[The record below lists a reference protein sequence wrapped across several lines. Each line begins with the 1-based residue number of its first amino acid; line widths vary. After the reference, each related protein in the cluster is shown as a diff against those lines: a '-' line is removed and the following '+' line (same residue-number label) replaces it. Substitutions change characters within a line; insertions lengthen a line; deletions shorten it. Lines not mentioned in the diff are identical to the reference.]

1 MRKEELASKLAEQT
15 NMSKNAAAG
24 IINKVFDLLAEDLV
38 ANGETSLPGLGTL
51 KVAQRDARTGLN
63 PRTGE
68 KIALPAKKRAK
79 FVASTAIKKALNS

>member
-68 KIALPAKKRAK
+68 KVSIPAKKRVK
-79 FVASTAIKKALNS
+79 LVTAAVIKKALNS

>member
-15 NMSKNAAAG
+15 NLSKNAAAG
-24 IINKVFDLLAEDLV
+24 IINEVFDLLADDLV

-79 FVASTAIKKALNS
+79 FVASATIKKALNS

>member
-24 IINKVFDLLAEDLV
+24 IINKVFELLANDLV
-38 ANGETSLPGLGTL
+38 ANGETSLPGIGTL

-79 FVASTAIKKALNS
+79 FVASATIKKALNS

>member
-1 MRKEELASKLAEQT
+1 MRKEELALKLAEQT

-24 IINKVFDLLAEDLV
+24 IINKVFNLLIDDLV
-38 ANGETSLPGLGTL
+38 ANGETRLPGLGTL